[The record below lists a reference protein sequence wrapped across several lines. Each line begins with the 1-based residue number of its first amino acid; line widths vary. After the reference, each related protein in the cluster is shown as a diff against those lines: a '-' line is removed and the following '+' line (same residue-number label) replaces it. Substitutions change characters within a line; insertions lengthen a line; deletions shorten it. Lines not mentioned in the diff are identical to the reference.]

1 MIFKKKKFRV
11 CLTEMKLQYTNVE
24 SEEDRLVMKSSAK
37 VARFFTTIY
46 VCLGFGGSFPYDIV
60 MPFLSEKVVKADN
73 TTQIPLPYPSNYV
86 FFVIED
92 PPMYEITF
100 AAQIIVSS
108 MILFINCGT
117 NSLIAS
123 MTLHSCG
130 LFKVV
135 NRQLTSLFD
144 RDRDEM
150 GDCLRDVVRHHL
162 KAIRFAEQIEI
173 NLNTVFFTELVGS
186 TLIICFLEY
195 GVIMEWEDK
204 NMMSMLIYFLL
215 MSWMFLNVYILSYIG
230 DCLKQESVKV
240 KLMAY
245 YMPWY
250 NYSEEVKQ
258 NLRMIMHRPTHPTC
272 FTAAKFF
279 DLSLQGFC
287 DVVKTSAAYLNFL
300 RTMTG

>member
-1 MIFKKKKFRV
+1 MNKAENRKSYQNEHHKLDYVFTTWISRLLLTPPGIWPLHSGNSILGDVASVVQVFSLLGIIKFCVMICKKKKFKV

-46 VCLGFGGSFPYDIV
+46 VCLGFGGSFPYDII

-92 PPMYEITF
+92 PPLYEITF
-100 AAQIIVSS
+100 AVQIVVST

-150 GDCLRDVVRHHL
+150 KDCLRDIVRHHL
-162 KAIRFAEQIEI
+162 KAIQ
-173 NLNTVFFTELVGS
+173 
-186 TLIICFLEY
+186 
-195 GVIMEWEDK
+195 
-204 NMMSMLIYFLL
+204 
-215 MSWMFLNVYILSYIG
+215 
-230 DCLKQESVKV
+230 
-240 KLMAY
+240 
-245 YMPWY
+245 
-250 NYSEEVKQ
+250 
-258 NLRMIMHRPTHPTC
+258 
-272 FTAAKFF
+272 
-279 DLSLQGFC
+279 
-287 DVVKTSAAYLNFL
+287 
-300 RTMTG
+300 